1 MDEEKIPAA
10 EVIEAAPVPEVAE
23 EVRAIEELISPD
35 EVATVTVA
43 APDTAS
49 RPQPAGIEPDVTI
62 DVVSEPVP
70 ELPPMPVII
79 AEEPIAP
86 PPPPERDYMA
96 EAEVLMRAHPELGH
110 KSVPDEVFRACIE
123 NGTPMLQAYD
133 AYLISSLQGDLE
145 KLRAENAAL
154 KHNAETQM
162 HAPVVSGGPVP
173 IGSSGADSDPFLRG
187 FNRV

>member
-1 MDEEKIPAA
+1 MNENEPLVSAEAVEAVTAPEPAELPEVVAEQIPA
-10 EVIEAAPVPEVAE
+10 E
-23 EVRAIEELISPD
+23 EPIAQD
-35 EVATVTVA
+35 TATVTVA
-43 APDTAS
+43 V
-49 RPQPAGIEPDVTI
+49 EPDVTI
-62 DVVSEPVP
+62 DVVSEPVH

-86 PPPPERDYMA
+86 PPLPERDYMA

-110 KSVPDEVFRACIE
+110 KSVPDEVFRVCIE
-123 NGTPMLQAYD
+123 KGTPMLQAYD

-162 HAPVVSGGPVP
+162 HAPVVSGGPAP
-173 IGSSGADSDPFLRG
+173 INSAGGDNDPFLKG
-187 FNRV
+187 FNRI